1 VKIYIQ
7 LKIRNHFQQRYFFKL
22 IINNNQQIFLIEDE
36 LDNLKFLF
44 YIQQVVE
51 SLFELYKQS
60 DQEFEH
66 FFVRIIQCGIDLKEN

>member
-7 LKIRNHFQQRYFFKL
+7 LKIRNHFKQRYFFKL

-36 LDNLKFLF
+36 LDYLKFLF
-44 YIQQVVE
+44 SIQQVAE
-51 SLFELYKQS
+51 SLFKLYKQS

-66 FFVRIIQCGIDLKEN
+66 FFL